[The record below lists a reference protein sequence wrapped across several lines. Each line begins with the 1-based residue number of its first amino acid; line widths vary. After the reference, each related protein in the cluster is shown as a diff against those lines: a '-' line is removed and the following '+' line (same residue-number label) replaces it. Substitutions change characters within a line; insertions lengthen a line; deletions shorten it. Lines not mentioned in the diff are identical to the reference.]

1 MIDPT
6 VATPCAPAGASSAGE
21 GPADAELSELARA
34 FGTPLYVFDDRELTA
49 RVARLRAALPA
60 GTGLCYA
67 MKANTFILPELAG
80 AVDRI
85 EVCSPG
91 EYRICREVGV
101 PCGKLVVS
109 GVHKDDA
116 TVAAAVADR
125 AGILTVESRAQMELI
140 CRHAREQGVRVPVLL
155 RLSSGNQFGLDGGAL
170 TGLVREHLG
179 SGCVELR
186 GVQFFSGT
194 QKAAVRQVSRELER
208 IDRFLA
214 ELELTTGWAPREF
227 EYGPGLP
234 VAYFEADAFDE
245 DAYLAALARG
255 LEGMAFSGEVSLEVG
270 RSIAASCGTYLTRA
284 VDAKV
289 NRGRN
294 YAIVDGGIHQLVYYG
309 RSMAMQLP
317 PCRVLGRGR
326 AAPGDRPVEPWN
338 ICGSLCTV
346 NDVLAKQLPLPG
358 LDVGD
363 VLAFSRAG
371 AYCATEGISLFLS
384 RDLPGVVVID
394 RAGVPRCV
402 RGALRTDGLNTPA
415 PSAPAGP
422 APAAPAR

>member
-1 MIDPT
+1 M
-6 VATPCAPAGASSAGE
+6 PA
-21 GPADAELSELARA
+21 
-34 FGTPLYVFDDRELTA
+34 
-49 RVARLRAALPA
+49 
-60 GTGLCYA
+60 
-67 MKANTFILPELAG
+67 
-80 AVDRI
+80 
-85 EVCSPG
+85 
-91 EYRICREVGV
+91 
-101 PCGKLVVS
+101 
-109 GVHKDDA
+109 
-116 TVAAAVADR
+116 
-125 AGILTVESRAQMELI
+125 SRA
-140 CRHAREQGVRVPVLL
+140 CA
-155 RLSSGNQFGLDGGAL
+155 FGLDGEAL

-214 ELELTTGWAPREF
+214 ELELATGWAPREF

-245 DAYLAALARG
+245 DACLAALARG

-338 ICGSLCTV
+338 ICGSLCTF

-415 PSAPAGP
+415 PSVPTGP